1 MKAEIGK
8 RYRHRKGMEY
18 TVLAIG
24 RLESDPTKEYVV
36 YRTEY
41 ASPDFGM
48 HTVWLREKTIFEEQV
63 EVDGKVVERFSMIS
77 ETDNI

>member
-36 YRTEY
+36 YKAEY
-41 ASPDFGM
+41 SSPDFGKD
-48 HTVWLREKTIFEEQV
+48 TVWIREKAVFEEQI
-63 EVDGKVVERFSMIS
+63 EIDGKMVERFSRIT
-77 ETDNI
+77 E